1 MEDNKPVV
9 ETVYTVTVYTDG
21 TFSASLEQP
30 EAPIEVKRQATVY
43 DVLSISGALI
53 KEIESSQLTDRIVVS
68 ILQVL
73 QAQVPPSTA
82 DTVKDA
88 LKERGIEPESPA
100 PTA

>member
-1 MEDNKPVV
+1 MEDNKPEV

-30 EAPIEVKRQATVY
+30 DAPIEAKRQATVY
-43 DVLSISGALI
+43 DVLSISGALV
-53 KEIESSQLTDRIVVS
+53 KEIESAQMTDRIVVS
-68 ILQVL
+68 ILQVMR
-73 QAQVPPSTA
+73 ASVPPTTA

-88 LKERGIEPESPA
+88 LKERGIDPESPA